1 MKTSKTVKR
10 KGIVTEGLF
19 VALLFAG
26 IGFLASC
33 SDKETIGNETQSA
46 EIETGKVIINNDA
59 EELSKRVTLYK
70 SGASTARTRV
80 GKYTLDMPEQPT
92 VPDDAVDMSDDFQTW
107 APNGEAFVLKA
118 DAKKTIENLNL
129 NGAEWYV
136 SGELTITKH
145 WGEGKIY
152 ILPGGKL
159 IYNPDGLNSVA
170 IYNYGGTFEPTSA
183 SLTINSNSAYMT
195 TGDFSLD
202 KSLNVSGRLYV
213 GGNFSVPV
221 LDANNSSVTF
231 VGGDATFATKAEV
244 TNSSGMY
251 VNGKLTAPYFELNSN
266 TNVVTACRSVFSE
279 KLYLTNTSTFQVLEG
294 GSVTS
299 PETKLDSNCELL
311 VGSKGFL
318 DLGELTFSNAPTTS
332 IEATGSE
339 YAVVKA
345 TTISVNYNDL
355 RNTFKGYIGLHYDE
369 LQDDNSQSEIQFQ
382 SNVLV
387 NGNDKTVIP
396 AGGCNPGYNNN
407 GSTEPTDPDKKQL
420 VIDHI
425 ANVQSP
431 DPDHTH
437 DISATCVQMVGNK
450 AYVSYH
456 QQGTSYSGC
465 AEVINFDTN
474 ETLSLVS
481 YMRSVESRDFNHL
494 IVDDGK
500 IYLTGGENKG
510 AFMAYIPLSD
520 GIFSSGDADELEV
533 VRLPGSDANCVVRN
547 GSYYLVATTAGL
559 QTLNASD
566 YSSVGSKETPG
577 SAKFIHLNGDKMLT
591 LNLTTRG
598 SEQSGAAVNI
608 YNSTDYLFE
617 SPQTTISEG
626 TITPV
631 NGKNVSRVDGNNV
644 YVCLG
649 GNGFVRYTNGS
660 ASGSFK
666 LEDTKSAVNGMD
678 FDDNYIYIAYGS
690 EGLYVLDKDTLE
702 VVASYTHSGG
712 KSANYVKVDNGYIFV
727 AYGRNG
733 LQVFKLVE
741 K

>member
-70 SGASTARTRV
+70 GGSAAANTRAV
-80 GKYTLDMPEQPT
+80 ADIPTMPKQPEI
-92 VPDDAVDMSDDFQTW
+92 PADAVDITSNGFQSW
-107 APNGEAFVLKA
+107 APVGTAFVLKA
-118 DAKKTIENLNL
+118 GNTKELNVSL
-129 NGAEWYV
+129 NNAEWYV
-136 SGELTITKH
+136 EGELTITGH
-145 WGEGKIY
+145 WNQGKIY
-152 ILPGGKL
+152 IMPGGKL
-159 IYNPDGLNSVA
+159 IYNPATLNSIE
-170 IYNYGGTFEPTSA
+170 IYNYEGTFAPTNE
-183 SLTINSNSAYMT
+183 SLTINGNSAYMT
-195 TGDFSLD
+195 TGDFT
-202 KSLNVSGRLYV
+202 LNGELSVAGSLYV
-213 GGNFSVPV
+213 GGNLNLSV
-221 LDANNSSVTF
+221 LDANGGSQSY
-231 VGGDATFATKAEV
+231 VGGDITLSTSGAITNKA
-244 TNSSGMY
+244 SMY
-251 VNGKLTAPYFELNSN
+251 ASGKLTAPSFEVNSGGK
-266 TNVVTACRSVFSE
+266 VTAACSVEVTELF
-279 KLYLTNTSTFQVLEG
+279 YLTNNSIFELPGG
-294 GSVTS
+294 GSVKS
-299 PETKLDSNCELL
+299 PETKLDSSGRLL
-311 VGSKGFL
+311 VGSQGFL
-318 DLGELTFSNAPTTS
+318 DLGNLTIYNAPTTS

-345 TTISVNYNDL
+345 TTISVNSNDL
-355 RNTFKGYIGLHYDE
+355 RNTFTGKMGLHYTE
-369 LQDDNSQSEIQFQ
+369 LKGDGSQNKIEFQ
-382 SNVLV
+382 SQILI
-387 NGNDKTVIP
+387 NDADNTYIP
-396 AGGCNPGYNNN
+396 ATNCNPGS
-407 GSTEPTDPDKKQL
+407 GTKPTEPEKTTI

-425 ANVQSP
+425 AEVKSP
-431 DPDHTH
+431 DHDH

-465 AEVINFDTN
+465 AEVINFDN

-481 YMRSVESRDFNHL
+481 FMRSVESRDFNHL
-494 IVDDGK
+494 IVDNGK

-510 AFMAYIPLSD
+510 AFMAYIPVDSNGLFD
-520 GIFSSGDADELEV
+520 KGNADDLEV

-591 LNLTTRG
+591 LNLSTRG
-598 SEQSGAAVNI
+598 SEQSGAEVNI
-608 YNSTDYLFE
+608 YNSSDYLFANPQNTIEE
-617 SPQTTISEG
+617 SI
-626 TITPV
+626 ITPV
-631 NGKNVSRVDGNNV
+631 NGKNVSRVDGSNV

-660 ASGSFK
+660 ANGSFK
-666 LEDTKSAVNGMD
+666 LDDTESAVNGMD

-690 EGLYVLDKDTLE
+690 EGLYVLDKNTLE
-702 VVASYTHSGG
+702 EVASYTHSGG
-712 KSANYVKVDNGYIFV
+712 KSANYVKVDKGYIFV